1 MMATNDLRDKVI
13 GLAGLG
19 VSGAAAY
26 LFLVIAGRALGP
38 TSFASLGAL
47 WAVVFLATA
56 AISAPLELVVARDVA
71 AARARGDPIRPS
83 LRAAFILASVIG
95 MIAFGGAFLAGDWL
109 DRALFGGQK
118 GFWLA
123 GVVAFGGLTV
133 GAVAKG
139 ACAGGNLL
147 AGWGAYLVVDA
158 GIRLGLSLLAPLP
171 GAQPAW
177 FAIALAVGPWV
188 ALVAPAVYLR
198 RIPSVVGRD
207 PDPGRLVAA
216 LAIAT
221 APLLMA
227 AAAAGSLTYL
237 GAVMLPVLV
246 GTPTSAVGTYLAALS
261 LGRLPLFALSPLIAI
276 AVPRIAYAMEAGD
289 TVRARR
295 SAGWFMAMAATGALL
310 VVGVAASVGSG
321 ALVALFG
328 AGFAVRAGSLLAIGF
343 GAACWLF
350 ASAAASVAIAAGHDY
365 LAAAAWFAALAASI
379 GAAAVSGPD
388 PFDRTDAAVIS
399 GAMVAA
405 IATGLSALVALR
417 GRLDAVG
424 IRA

>member
-1 MMATNDLRDKVI
+1 
-13 GLAGLG
+13 
-19 VSGAAAY
+19 
-26 LFLVIAGRALGP
+26 
-38 TSFASLGAL
+38 
-47 WAVVFLATA
+47 
-56 AISAPLELVVARDVA
+56 
-71 AARARGDPIRPS
+71 
-83 LRAAFILASVIG
+83 
-95 MIAFGGAFLAGDWL
+95 
-109 DRALFGGQK
+109 
-118 GFWLA
+118 
-123 GVVAFGGLTV
+123 
-133 GAVAKG
+133 
-139 ACAGGNLL
+139 
-147 AGWGAYLVVDA
+147 
-158 GIRLGLSLLAPLP
+158 
-171 GAQPAW
+171 
-177 FAIALAVGPWV
+177 
-188 ALVAPAVYLR
+188 
-198 RIPSVVGRD
+198 
-207 PDPGRLVAA
+207 
-216 LAIAT
+216 
-221 APLLMA
+221 MA